1 MRIMIFIISV
11 LVSIVLLAVYEISIL
26 VMLEYTDLNQ
36 KQVGMLILLVFSNY
50 CVYNKIIEDIFSKE
64 YNQLANIN
72 QTTICRRSR

>member
-36 KQVGMLILLVFSNY
+36 KQAGAS
-50 CVYNKIIEDIFSKE
+50 IF
-64 YNQLANIN
+64 
-72 QTTICRRSR
+72 

>member
-36 KQVGMLILLVFSNY
+36 KQLGMTLLLGFFSYYVYDTIIKEVFDA
-50 CVYNKIIEDIFSKE
+50 NKRD
-64 YNQLANIN
+64 
-72 QTTICRRSR
+72 